1 MIGWHHVHNGHELE
15 QTPGQGS
22 LVCCRSWGHKE
33 SDTTERLNNQ
43 AKPGQCIK
51 NRDIKEGWA
60 PKNWCFRTVVLE
72 KTLESPLDSKEIKP
86 VNPEG
91 NQPWIF
97 IGRTDTEAEAPIL
110 WPPDAESRLI
120 GKETTNLAWE
130 IQAWIL
136 WRNRDI
142 GLRSLSDQQGGYS
155 RLNVS
160 ERHGSF
166 KTVWWWCCSVTKS
179 CPNLCD
185 PMTCSTPGFPVL
197 RYLPVFAQ
205 THNHW
210 GWWLQP
216 CN

>member
-1 MIGWHHVHNGHELE
+1 MLGKIEGRGRRGWQNMRWLDSITDSMDMSLSKLQEIVKDREAWHAVVH
-15 QTPGQGS
+15 
-22 LVCCRSWGHKE
+22 RIAKSW
-33 SDTTERLNNQ
+33 TWLNNWTTTAARKVQ
-43 AKPGQCIK
+43 NVG
-51 NRDIKEGWA
+51 A
-60 PKNWCFRTVVLE
+60 P
-72 KTLESPLDSKEIKP
+72 S
-86 VNPEG
+86 
-91 NQPWIF
+91 
-97 IGRTDTEAEAPIL
+97 
-110 WPPDAESRLI
+110 
-120 GKETTNLAWE
+120 KETTNLAWE

-155 RLNVS
+155 GLNVS

-166 KTVWWWCCSVTKS
+166 KIVWCFCCSVTKS

-185 PMTCSTPGFPVL
+185 PMTCSTPGFPVFH
-197 RYLPVFAQ
+197 YLPVFAQ